1 MKMKSRFRV
10 VLLVVTLIVLWP
22 AQLVLADTT
31 YTVQPG
37 DTLSSIARTFGVT
50 VDAIVQANNLA
61 NPNFIVSG
69 QVLTIPGVDGPVNA
83 ETTTPA
89 PAPTQ
94 PATPVQT
101 TADGRYVVQ
110 RGDSLSK
117 IAGLT
122 GVSVNI
128 IVAAN
133 DISNPN
139 LITVGQQLIIPGW
152 MGEVAAAPA
161 ASPAAA
167 APAPAPPPA
176 PVGANL
182 LPNPSFEG
190 DWYFYNGV
198 PEWQLPDGWMLFV
211 DEGPNTL
218 APGSGGNFLRPEV
231 RVVATTNLPRVE
243 HEQFIFDGV
252 RTLKSFKGGAPTSFA
267 IFTDIHLQ
275 PGTYR
280 FTINFFPDIVTAYD
294 QGRKVWAADPL
305 AAEVRFI
312 QDNGG
317 TDWMPV
323 TPGTK
328 NTLTYDVTVSS
339 AGLVRLGAAF
349 RNRFVQSNNGWF
361 LDNWALQVVATP

>member
-1 MKMKSRFRV
+1 MKPRV
-10 VLLVVTLIVLWP
+10 WVMFLVIALMVLSP
-22 AQLVLADTT
+22 AQLALADTT

-37 DTLSSIARTFGVT
+37 DTLSSIARTFGVA
-50 VDAIVQANNLA
+50 VDAIVQANNIA

-89 PAPTQ
+89 PAPAQ
-94 PATPVQT
+94 PAAPAQT

-122 GVSVNI
+122 GVSVNA

-133 DISNPN
+133 EISNPN
-139 LITVGQQLIIPGW
+139 LIAVGQQLIIPGW
-152 MGEVAAAPA
+152 AGEVAAAPA
-161 ASPAAA
+161 ASPAPA
-167 APAPAPPPA
+167 APAPAA
-176 PVGANL
+176 PEIVGANL
-182 LPNPSFEG
+182 LPNPSFEEG
-190 DWYFYNGV
+190 WYFFNGV
-198 PEWQLPDGWMLFV
+198 LEWQIPNGWMLFV
-211 DEGPNTL
+211 DEGPNALT
-218 APGSGGNFLRPEV
+218 PGSGGNFLRPEV
-231 RVVATTNLPRVE
+231 RVVPAADLPAAERD
-243 HEQFIFDGV
+243 HFIFDGSNTV
-252 RTLKSFKGGAPTSFA
+252 KSFKGGAPTNFA
-267 IFTDIHLQ
+267 IFTDVHLQ

-280 FTINFFPDIVTAYD
+280 LTINFFPDVVAGYD
-294 QGRKVWAADPL
+294 QERKVWAADPL

-328 NTLTYDVTVSS
+328 NTLTYNVTVNN
-339 AGLVRLGAAF
+339 AGPVRLGAAF
-349 RNRFVQSNNGWF
+349 RNRFVQQNNGWF
-361 LDNWALQVVATP
+361 LDGWTLQAVATP